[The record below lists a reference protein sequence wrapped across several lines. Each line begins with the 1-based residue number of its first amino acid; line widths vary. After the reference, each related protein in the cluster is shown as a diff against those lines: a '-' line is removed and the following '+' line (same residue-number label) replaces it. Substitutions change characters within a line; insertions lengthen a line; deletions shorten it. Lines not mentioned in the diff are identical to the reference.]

1 MVTAMRHTRS
11 RQTGTS
17 LIEVL
22 VAMVIL
28 AIGLMSLVG
37 LQGRLHL
44 LQTESYQRSQALILL
59 NDYASR
65 MVLNR
70 NDAAAYVTAAP
81 LGTGT
86 ACQADPVTR
95 QELDQAD
102 WCALLQGAAE
112 LQGANQ
118 VGAMVGARGCVEALA
133 TGDYLVT
140 VAWQG
145 MGPVSAPPAG
155 VTCGANL
162 YDTAG
167 TACVNDLCRRVVTT
181 VVRIATLT

>member
-1 MVTAMRHTRS
+1 MRGHFS
-11 RQTGTS
+11 RESGVS
-17 LIEVL
+17 LVEVL

-44 LQTESYQRSQALILL
+44 LQAESYQRSQAIVLL

-65 MVLNR
+65 IVLNR
-70 NDAAAYVTAAP
+70 NNAVSYVTASP
-81 LGTGT
+81 LGAGMTCPT
-86 ACQADPVTR
+86 ANATR
-95 QELDQAD
+95 QEQDALE
-102 WCALLQGAAE
+102 WCASLQGAAE
-112 LQGANQ
+112 LQGTAQ
-118 VGAMVGARGCVEALA
+118 VGAMVGARGCVESLA

-145 MGPVSAPPAG
+145 MGPISAPPAG

-167 TACVNDLCRRVVTT
+167 GDCINDLCRRVVTT
-181 VVRIATLT
+181 IVRIAILT